1 MTSGDYNRSV
11 AFEIMDCKDVGG
23 EDTEWSRFFATVKE
37 QPHSPYTV
45 IVADFKQLQP
55 VVSGGLCK
63 SFCEQ
68 MESITMDTVYRSK
81 DEVHLLFL
89 NRIRD
94 TQPDRDMLDKYF
106 GPRHWGT
113 HHSLEWAVAQGIQ
126 IGKELNEHFVW
137 LCESNKGA
145 SDVCRAALNNIGLSD
160 SEIEEGYTSSLRV
173 YTIFVLKGC
182 LLACLLSACCL
193 LACLLACLPVYLL
206 AYLLVLLASR
216 RKPRQQAASK

>member
-1 MTSGDYNRSV
+1 MHFQNGFGGRSL
-11 AFEIMDCKDVGG
+11 AFEIMGRKDVGG
-23 EDTEWSRFFATVKE
+23 QDTEWGRFFATVKE

-55 VVSGGLCK
+55 VVSGGMCK

-81 DEVHLLFL
+81 DEAHLLFL

-94 TQPDRDMLDKYF
+94 KQPDRDMLDKYF

-113 HHSLEWAVAQGIQ
+113 HHSLEWAVAQGIH
-126 IGKELNEHFVW
+126 IGKEQDEHFVW

-160 SEIEEGYTSSLRV
+160 AEIEEGYTSGRLV
-173 YTIFVLKGC
+173 YTIFVLKGW
-182 LLACLLSACCL
+182 LLGCSLTACSV
-193 LACLLACLPVYLL
+193 ACLLACCLP
-206 AYLLVLLASR
+206 A
-216 RKPRQQAASK
+216 